1 MNNGNCEFS
10 TAHSAPTD
18 GGCQEWDW
26 AAQTCLACSKNWV
39 SNSNGICV
47 PVSADCRTHNEA
59 GHCTGCYKGYD
70 LNEVRDADNNLID
83 VTCVYSPSNT
93 AAPAMFGCKIWNWD
107 SQTCEECSNF
117 WFRNADGVCA

>member
-1 MNNGNCEFS
+1 M
-10 TAHSAPTD
+10 
-18 GGCQEWDW
+18 
-26 AAQTCLACSKNWV
+26 
-39 SNSNGICV
+39 

-93 AAPAMFGCKIWNWD
+93 AATAND
-107 SQTCEECSNF
+107 SGD
-117 WFRNADGVCA
+117 WPDLMNADCLQAFAQALLADGLVKPIPPATHATQSTNRVAGVAAPTADLPLL